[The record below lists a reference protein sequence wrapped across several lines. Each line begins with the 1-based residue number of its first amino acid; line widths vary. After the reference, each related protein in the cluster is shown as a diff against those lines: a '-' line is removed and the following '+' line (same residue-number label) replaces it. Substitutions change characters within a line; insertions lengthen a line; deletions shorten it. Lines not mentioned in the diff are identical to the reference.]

1 MSKSRQ
7 RVRGAPRGFI
17 RVILALYIAAAAL
30 LPLAHHDIACH
41 FKSSTHCTSCIIG
54 SAGDLASDATGLGH
68 GALNGAGRPVPSPV
82 ERIDSLS
89 LPATSGRAPPA
100 IS

>member
-1 MSKSRQ
+1 
-7 RVRGAPRGFI
+7 
-17 RVILALYIAAAAL
+17 VILALYVAAAAL

-41 FKSSTHCTSCIIG
+41 FKSSTHCTSCVIG
-54 SAGDLASDATGLGH
+54 SAGDLAADTTGIGH
-68 GALNGAGRPVPSPV
+68 GALNGAGQTAAEPI

-100 IS
+100 FS

>member
-1 MSKSRQ
+1 VSRSRQ
-7 RVRGAPRGFI
+7 PVRGAPQGII
-17 RVILALYIAAAAL
+17 RVVLGLYLAAAAL

-41 FKSSTHCTSCIIG
+41 FKSSTHCTSCVIG
-54 SAGDLASDATGLGH
+54 SAGDLAADASAFGH
-68 GALNGAGRPVPSPV
+68 GTLNGAGRTAPEPI

-100 IS
+100 VS

>member
-1 MSKSRQ
+1 VSNSRQ